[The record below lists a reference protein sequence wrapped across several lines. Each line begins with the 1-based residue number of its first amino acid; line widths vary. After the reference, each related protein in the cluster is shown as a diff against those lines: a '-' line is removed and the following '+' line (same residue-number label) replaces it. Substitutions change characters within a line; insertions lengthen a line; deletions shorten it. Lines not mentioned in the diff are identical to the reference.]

1 MSAGD
6 WVLLVVLPVLLLVV
20 GVVLLLRGRAALAEA
35 RRIRGGFGGPPG
47 SSDVGPDLGPD
58 AGPERQRAAVLSAQR
73 QALRGWVLVGAAAV
87 WLLVALLTR
96 LA

>member
-1 MSAGD
+1 MTGSCSSSSPCSCSWSGWSPAAGA
-6 WVLLVVLPVLLLVV
+6 
-20 GVVLLLRGRAALAEA
+20 GRAAEA

-73 QALRGWVLVGAAAV
+73 QVLRGWVLVGAAAV